1 MAFIPVPNT
10 ARVSV
15 RATLFGQSII
25 NVLWVRGPGPLS
37 AAGLLNAATLIRNG
51 YDANILPELSQ
62 DIAYQDV
69 TARAMDTDS
78 GPQVVLPW
86 GEGNLGGEPSASM
99 SGNVAFCI
107 THRTANIGRSY
118 RGRTY
123 LAGLPESMVANNNL
137 DSAMASA
144 LADGFDTLRAGL
156 LTANLT
162 LCVVSLYSGGAPRA
176 AGVATAITESL
187 ARDTRV
193 DTQRRRL
200 G

>member
-10 ARVSV
+10 ARISV
-15 RATLFGQSII
+15 RATLFGQDII
-25 NVLWVRGPGPLS
+25 NVLWAKGPGPIS
-37 AAGLLNAATLIRNG
+37 SAGLLNAATLVRNA
-51 YDANILPELSQ
+51 YDADILPELSQ

-86 GEGNLGGEPSASM
+86 GEGNLGGEPIPSM
-99 SGNVAFCI
+99 SGNVAFVI

-123 LAGLPESMVANNNL
+123 LAGLPEASVANNQL
-137 DSAMASA
+137 DQTVADA
-144 LADGFDTLRAGL
+144 LAAGFNAIRTGL
-156 LTANLT
+156 ATANLT
-162 LCVVSLYSGGAPRA
+162 LCIVSLISGGAPRLE
-176 AGVATAITESL
+176 GVATPVTASL
-187 ARDTRV
+187 ARNTRV